1 MKHLILITVSIF
13 VSNINAQIIDC
24 DCEGRY
30 LNEIFSSV
38 DVVTVTYSEIHNLE
52 MDIYTPAG
60 DSCQNRP
67 LLVFAH
73 GGAFVG
79 GSKNNSLAEAIC
91 ESFAKRG
98 YVAASINYR
107 LATNNTVL
115 GNDLFSLGGLTWFY
129 DLENGIKVLYSAFSD
144 AKAAI
149 RYFRKDFIENGNTF
163 SIDNNQI
170 WFGGNSAGSALGPH
184 LAYINSVEEF
194 IQGVDI
200 SGQDYVQEITTQ
212 NGGIEGNSGNQG
224 YSSEISG
231 LINLAGAIHN
241 LDWIA
246 SNDNV
251 PIVSCH
257 GTNDSTV
264 PENCGSIISP
274 GGLTVC
280 GSIAMEPVLQEN
292 NITNE
297 LLVFPGEGHTP
308 WAPNSQNYF
317 DVMDFIVPFVFNNL
331 NCSSVDIE
339 ESKVYTQSKLKID
352 IFGRFFN
359 DKKRGLFFEFHPNG
373 SVSKKYLI
381 ENY

>member
-1 MKHLILITVSIF
+1 MKHLILLIF
-13 VSNINAQIIDC
+13 SMSLLKLNAQISDC

-38 DVVTVTYSEIHNLE
+38 DVATVTYSETYNLE
-52 MDIYTPAG
+52 MDVYTPVG
-60 DSCQNRP
+60 DVCQNRP

-79 GSKNNSLAEAIC
+79 GSKNNSLAESIC

-107 LATNNTVL
+107 LATHNTVL

-149 RYFRKDFIENGNTF
+149 RYFRKDFAENGNTF

-194 IQGVDI
+194 IQGVDV
-200 SGQDYVQEITTQ
+200 SGQNYVQEITTQ

-246 SNDNV
+246 PTDNV

-274 GGLTVC
+274 GALTVC
-280 GSIAMEPVLQEN
+280 GSIAMEPVLEQN
-292 NITNE
+292 NIIND
-297 LLVFPGEGHTP
+297 LLVFPGEGHSP
-308 WAPNSQNYF
+308 WTTNSQIYF
-317 DVMDFIVPFVFNNL
+317 DVLDFIVPFVFNNL
-331 NCSSVDIE
+331 NCSSVDVIE
-339 ESKVYTQSKLKID
+339 NNLQHKSKFKID
-352 IFGRFFN
+352 IFGRNFSEN
-359 DKKRGLFFEFHPNG
+359 KSGLFFEFHLDG

-381 ENY
+381 EN